1 MKHPPSDPIR
11 YAREV
16 VGGDPMARHLGIEVL
31 EVEEDFARLA
41 VDVKP
46 KYLNALGRA
55 HGIIVY
61 ALADQALAVA
71 ANAGGGC
78 ALLLESKINFLNG
91 VPEGTRL
98 EAVARPVEKKRTIG
112 LWNVEIR
119 SPVDG
124 LLVATCQGMSY
135 HKLRSG
141 EASGER

>member
-1 MKHPPSDPIR
+1 MKERTSDPIR

-41 VDVKP
+41 LVVKP
-46 KYLNALGRA
+46 EYLNSLGRA
-55 HGIIVY
+55 HGITVY

-71 ANAGGGC
+71 SNSSGGS
-78 ALLLESKINFLNG
+78 AMVLESKINFLNG
-91 VPEGTRL
+91 VPEGARL

-119 SPVDG
+119 SVPDG
-124 LLVATCQGMSY
+124 LLVATCQGMTY
-135 HKLRSG
+135 HKT
-141 EASGER
+141 

>member
-1 MKHPPSDPIR
+1 MKKASQDSIR
-11 YAREV
+11 YAKEV
-16 VGGDPMARHLGIEVL
+16 VGGDPMARHLGIEIL
-31 EVEEDFARLA
+31 EVEEDYARVA
-41 VDVKP
+41 IEVKP
-46 KYLNALGRA
+46 EYMNALGRA

-71 ANAGGGC
+71 GNSAGGS

-91 VPEGTRL
+91 VPLGTRL

-119 SPVDG
+119 SQEDG

-135 HKLRSG
+135 HKS
-141 EASGER
+141 

>member
-1 MKHPPSDPIR
+1 MKKGVVDPIR

-31 EVEEDFARLA
+31 EVEENFARLA
-41 VDVKP
+41 LVVKP
-46 KYLNALGRA
+46 EYLNALGRA

-71 ANAGGGC
+71 SNAGGGS
-78 ALLLESKINFLNG
+78 AMVFESKINFLNG

-98 EAVARPVEKKRTIG
+98 EAVAKPVEKKRAIG

-119 SPVDG
+119 SGRDG
-124 LLVATCQGMSY
+124 LLVATCQGMTY
-135 HKLRSG
+135 HKS
-141 EASGER
+141 